1 MCPCTY
7 KRIQCLNNQIFQ
19 LQQSQINDW
28 EELFNRLTIFIMDC
42 NGEQIRYA
50 AQSFAELCH
59 LFAEQLIKVVLTKV
73 ICRHLQPDLSL
84 KGNLKVVLC
93 QEDSFFHQLSQIMTT
108 YFWGDLPELNI
119 KNILVQKD

>member
-1 MCPCTY
+1 MQAY
-7 KRIQCLNNQIFQ
+7 SIQCLNNQIFQ

-59 LFAEQLIKVVLTKV
+59 LFAEQLIKVVLTKKY
-73 ICRHLQPDLSL
+73 LQKFVTKFIFEMKF
-84 KGNLKVVLC
+84 KG
-93 QEDSFFHQLSQIMTT
+93 F
-108 YFWGDLPELNI
+108 
-119 KNILVQKD
+119 

>member
-1 MCPCTY
+1 MYQDIWAISTNFSYFLFNKLHCLRTKPHVL
-7 KRIQCLNNQIFQ
+7 IQCLDYQYFQ

-59 LFAEQLIKVVLTKV
+59 LFAEQLIKVVLTK
-73 ICRHLQPDLSL
+73 
-84 KGNLKVVLC
+84 N
-93 QEDSFFHQLSQIMTT
+93 F
-108 YFWGDLPELNI
+108 
-119 KNILVQKD
+119 

>member
-1 MCPCTY
+1 MSQVTIFQMFSKMSVFVGKIILYYQDIWAISTNFSYFCSTNYSALEPSPCNY
-7 KRIQCLNNQIFQ
+7 PNYLNNQYFL

-59 LFAEQLIKVVLTKV
+59 LFAEQLIKVVLTKKCEE
-73 ICRHLQPDLSL
+73 IC
-84 KGNLKVVLC
+84 N
-93 QEDSFFHQLSQIMTT
+93 QI
-108 YFWGDLPELNI
+108 YL
-119 KNILVQKD
+119 

>member
-73 ICRHLQPDLSL
+73 ICRHLQPNLSL
-84 KGNLKVVLC
+84 KRNLKG
-93 QEDSFFHQLSQIMTT
+93 F
-108 YFWGDLPELNI
+108 
-119 KNILVQKD
+119 

>member
-1 MCPCTY
+1 MP
-7 KRIQCLNNQIFQ
+7 LNQATCNYPNQYFQ

-59 LFAEQLIKVVLTKV
+59 LFAEQLIKVVLKKN
-73 ICRHLQPDLSL
+73 ICKNLKPNLSL
-84 KGNLKVVLC
+84 KFNLK
-93 QEDSFFHQLSQIMTT
+93 DSFFHQLST
-108 YFWGDLPELNI
+108 
-119 KNILVQKD
+119 ILAIF